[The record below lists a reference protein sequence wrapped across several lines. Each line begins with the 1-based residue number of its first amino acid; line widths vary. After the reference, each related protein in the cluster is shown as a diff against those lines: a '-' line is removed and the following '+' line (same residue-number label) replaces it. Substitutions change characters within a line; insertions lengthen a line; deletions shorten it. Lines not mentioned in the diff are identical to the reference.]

1 MIRELASTLL
11 RRGRRPADER
21 LRVDGAGVELRD
33 ERGPSTIWRI
43 GWDEIEEI
51 GAFKRDMLTVD
62 DLCLGF
68 RGSSGWLVCEEEIAG
83 WSEVNNALAARFG
96 VRYEDWSRCVAKPA
110 FAENWMVLWRRPA
123 APPDSGF
130 GGCNPE
136 V

>member
-1 MIRELASTLL
+1 MIRDLVSTLL
-11 RRGRRPADER
+11 RPSRSPADEQ
-21 LRVDGAGVELRD
+21 LRVDDAGVELRD

-43 GWDEIEEI
+43 GWNEIEEI

-68 RGSSGWLVCEEEIAG
+68 RGSSGWLVCDEETAG
-83 WSEVNNALAARFG
+83 WGEVSDALAVRFG
-96 VRYEDWSRCVAKPA
+96 VRFEDWSPLVATPA
-110 FAENWMVLWRRPA
+110 FAENWVVLWRRPA
-123 APPDSGF
+123 APPDSGL